1 MKEKKKKEREKRK
14 KERKS
19 DLFSDSVD
27 GEVGRRLE
35 AVVGSGDAKL
45 CRTAVGETEEDLG
58 DAGDDHLRLS
68 FLAGLQQLHA
78 EV

>member
-1 MKEKKKKEREKRK
+1 MNERKKDRKKERE
-14 KERKS
+14 S

-45 CRTAVGETEEDLG
+45 CRASVGETEEDLG